1 MKACPVKNSPEYK
14 RFKKLFPE
22 KGDLVISSVII
33 SYQNKFDTI
42 DFPSDDYMANSLFGD
57 IRNEN
62 FDKFRF
68 SGIKELIFKNLSK
81 KERQNIIAEKSIQFP
96 GLDIRLRE
104 IEPKKYKLVA
114 FNKKESSDEFIT
126 REAFI
131 NLADSLSNRLGVNY
145 EVINKEKAREIL
157 GSTYNDESAFYYN
170 NKVYFTEYNKEDAI
184 HEFAH
189 PFVRGISKLN
199 NPLFI
204 NIMNDIIDNH
214 SYIYDEVKNLYP
226 EYFKDGEVINPLAH
240 EEMAVRAITKLAQG
254 NIDSSTGKSVIQ
266 RLWDTILNFIEAI
279 TGISVKNLKPTSTLK
294 DLADLLTSYESTIEV
309 TDNTNIENLIEP
321 TFNRESQPKNIS
333 VEHSTAIEFNKER
346 LGDNLTTSQIHILN
360 KLVDNKLELVGDQEY
375 TDGTKTFQR
384 ASAYIKKLEGP
395 DEQPDYYTFFEED
408 ETKYSE
414 FREWGNQYDD
424 LIQGALLGYTF
435 EESYSHVIDKHS
447 QRSNLVEGIDDISI
461 PEEELKTVYNNF
473 INLLENDLKDYA
485 VIPQVIFKSDK
496 NLVAGTADVVA
507 ISPDGKLKIID
518 VKSSK
523 VSFNSPAYRQLYNKG
538 NSASTYNKYK
548 AQLSV
553 YKAMAKEQGFVFEE
567 TSELG
572 IYSILSTSS
581 NSKVIEDANPE
592 GLYDIQAFQYILD
605 KFTDK
610 TQEPLSKEEIN
621 TVNKI
626 KKVIEQQLFILQRNT
641 NIKAGDFKRKEIENF
656 KDVLSTIERSKMLYT
671 FIDETYNT
679 FVKREVGDKTYH
691 GIKVNIRT
699 LSNKI
704 KKGEI
709 SGKDALEE
717 LFYYKSLVEIYNPII
732 NELSAIFSNKNSEDY
747 TSKIGELI
755 EAFNQIKSDY
765 KQSAIPL
772 IADILFEQ
780 VNPEVNEKVKSYLN
794 TYKQTLKDVE
804 NSKGKDSKEYKKA
817 RFNYNQLVVK
827 LKSEGG
833 ITKEFLIKTL
843 EEGSLEDISTLDYR
857 SSPGISSS
865 NPLVSLFTKH
875 LKEQLENGRQS
886 SIELERIAAKAFE
899 EYVGNNNSF
908 NPTEINT
915 PFFENVDRF
924 TGKIEDGVPVYEQES
939 HFISEID
946 YNTFEKQFSEVKSQ
960 ASLME
965 KGSGDFINE
974 WLRENTELRSKE
986 DITVTNPYT
995 KEKVI
1000 IEKGLNTLIAEKQK
1014 QLDQGII
1021 LKSEFDSFIKSLEG
1035 KEKNGKTYYYN
1046 RSLLLPKRDK
1056 FKNQKYLNLNSK
1068 QKKYYDFLIATYLK
1082 AQTRVAMANHSK
1094 FRLPSVVKTGNERVS
1109 NDGVLNYLKYSVF
1122 DSFSIMEEDIDRY
1135 GERSSTGIKS
1145 VPILYANKMNSSDV
1159 SKDLL
1164 RSVMLYDSS
1173 SLIYEAR
1180 TSSLPVGQSLL
1191 EIIKENL
1198 PQYRDALGNNLAN
1211 TFSKM
1216 TGNNEDFIKSPANN
1230 VAKLLESVIDTQIF
1244 GESNI
1249 PHETRFLGKKI
1260 ALDKI
1265 SDSLKSY
1272 ASKTQIGGI
1281 NLIGAI
1287 ANSLQANVQ
1296 LLIEAHGGQYIN
1308 KTEIAKAKA
1317 EYLKL
1322 EAQGQ
1327 FIEDYNAGYPKSFI
1341 GQLMAIYDAMQGEYL
1356 DKYGNKITGTLAR
1369 KLFSSDTWFH
1379 LHHKGE
1385 HEVQTVFMIA
1395 FLNSVKV
1402 KDSTGKEISLYNAYE
1417 LDGSGKIKIKSGVEL
1432 PGRKSNNGLISLT
1445 VQNRMHAIN
1454 KRMHGVYNSFDKPD
1468 VKRHWWA
1475 RLLFMYRDFA
1485 PPGFKKRY
1493 KTIGI
1498 DNELDDITEGY
1509 FVTFIRKAREDYKKL
1524 ARELIGLENSN
1535 LQDWEKANLRKA
1547 IMEIGIVFSSGL
1559 IIMLLSALY
1568 KATDDEDK
1576 KYLKHLLFLSLRLNN
1591 EMGIYGTPGDP
1602 QNFLLM
1608 PNFKEVYK
1616 TFRQPT
1622 AMIGTLDRLF
1632 ELLGQLSNYSEEYE
1646 RDAGIFKKGDSKL
1659 IAKLYKLIGITGI
1672 NVDPE
1677 GAIKHIQRTTK

>member
-131 NLADSLSNRLGVNY
+131 NLADSLSIRLGVNY

-204 NIMNDIIDNH
+204 NIMNDIIKNH

-294 DLADLLTSYESTIEV
+294 DLADLLTSYEGTIEV
-309 TDNTNIENLIEP
+309 TNNTNIENLIEP

-346 LGDNLTTSQIHILN
+346 LGENLTTSQIHILN

-538 NSASTYNKYK
+538 NSASKYNKYK

-780 VNPEVNEKVKSYLN
+780 VNPEVNEKVKSFLD
-794 TYKQTLKDVE
+794 TYKQNLKDVE
-804 NSKGKDSKEYKKA
+804 ATKGKDSGEYKKA
-817 RFNYNQLVVK
+817 RYNYNQMVVK

-857 SSPGISSS
+857 LSPAISSS

-915 PFFENVDRF
+915 PFFENVDKF

-1021 LKSEFDSFIKSLEG
+1021 LKSEFDYFIKSLEG
-1035 KEKNGKTYYYN
+1035 KEKNGKTYYYD

-1191 EIIKENL
+1191 EIVKENL

-1244 GESNI
+1244 GEGNI
-1249 PHETRFLGKKI
+1249 PHETRFLAKKI

-1272 ASKTQIGGI
+1272 ASRTQIGGI

-1308 KTEIAKAKA
+1308 KNELTKAKA

-1322 EAQGQ
+1322 EAQGH
-1327 FIEDYNAGYPKSFI
+1327 FIKDYNAGYPKSFI

-1385 HEVQTVFMIA
+1385 HEVQTVFMIG

-1402 KDSTGKEISLYNAYE
+1402 KDSTGKEISLYDAYE

-1432 PGRKSNNGLISLT
+1432 PGRKSDNGLISLT
-1445 VQNRMHAIN
+1445 VQNRLHAIN
-1454 KRMHGVYNSFDKPD
+1454 KRMHGVYNGFDKPD
-1468 VKRHWWA
+1468 LKRNWWG
-1475 RLLFMYRDFA
+1475 RLLFMYRDFVI
-1485 PPGFKKRY
+1485 PGFKKRY

-1576 KYLKHLLFLSLRLNN
+1576 KYLKHVLFLALRLNN
-1591 EMGIYGTPGDP
+1591 EMGIYGTFGDP
-1602 QNFLLM
+1602 QNMLL
-1608 PNFKEVYK
+1608 PNVREVYK
-1616 TFRQPT
+1616 TFRQPS
-1622 AMIGTLDRLF
+1622 AIIGTIDRLF
-1632 ELLGQLSNYSEEYE
+1632 DLIYQLTDPLAEYE
-1646 RDAGIFKKGDSKL
+1646 KDAGIFKKGDSKL